1 MTKYID
7 EIKKERELIKDI
19 NDKLANITDKKE
31 EWERHL
37 EFHKGLLAQSEKKQ
51 EEYLE
56 STDRLKNAEDLEGK
70 VNLGSVYFNA
80 KKYEEAYEIFTDLD
94 AVYGYDVLHH
104 VNSFSKEDLLFIN
117 TIYAKLTGYYMWGA
131 IYADE
136 EKLKVATQK
145 YDNTKAALIQ
155 KYSSKSTGE
164 KTPVKKVV
172 HTYDEMTD
180 DDRKETSDKLVKDI
194 ADICNILSDCLS
206 DLRHNKG
213 KLDKGKIKELKRA
226 KKEALRA
233 LKLSDNLWADIRG
246 LREVYDGDYYD
257 GERNEDDFE
266 KYAILPHDSWLVQVR
281 KMALSVG
288 GFDIKMPKKR
298 P

>member
-1 MTKYID
+1 MTKYTD

-51 EEYLE
+51 EDYLE
-56 STDRLKNAEDLEGK
+56 STERLKDAEDLTGR
-70 VNLGSVYFNA
+70 VNLGCVYFSA

-94 AVYGYDVLHH
+94 AIYGYDALHH

-117 TIYAKLTGYYMWGA
+117 TIYAKLTGYYMCGA

-145 YDNTKAALIQ
+145 YDNCKAALIQ

-180 DDRKETSDKLVKDI
+180 DDRKETTDKLVKDI

-213 KLDKGKIKELKRA
+213 KLDKSKIKDLKRA

-233 LKLSDNLWADIRG
+233 LTLSDNLWADTRG
-246 LREVYDGDYYD
+246 LKEIYEGDYYD

-281 KMALSVG
+281 KMSS
-288 GFDIKMPKKR
+288 ISWWI
-298 P
+298 